1 MIEIGYRRS
10 RSGREIEFQQVKWR
24 KISKEEEETNAED
37 YIQKKKQIQNTL
49 KTPEKKIQPAIFVES
64 RSPTPDSKIP
74 VDFNKNYF
82 SSTQQNQYPQIHKEH
97 AKAPMMQRS
106 KWNARSVQRSETPKS
121 QKMNPAVMN
130 KQQILNGIEGKIK
143 RLTPSKSFNMSVNK
157 GERPNTFQNNSIN
170 YNSTNALKMP
180 QFSTGGINQN
190 IINTQPSPKA
200 FHDAYGNF
208 PPRQRAPVSP
218 YRKADRTASKSPQ
231 RSPKLVSENVYPLKS
246 HQQSMIFDK
255 ENSAHDA
262 NIKIMRKPT
271 LQNHFTLKDKER
283 NGIKHHEPSFVEDS
297 NIFTRERRP
306 ETSMNTRV
314 TKQGILITR
323 NPNTNTNTA
332 NVSVNHFDKSPE
344 IYDDYKGGA
353 IIPINN
359 LNDDSQDFVDFDELN
374 TPNIQKHFSLNHK
387 NPSGHKQHQQ
397 QHHRAPELRG
407 QRSQYINYKDSKD
420 PAFYK
425 NSRHGGS
432 YHYTF
437 KGRDSSKKGG
447 IESGYNNEWIN
458 EEPEGITIYSQNDGY
473 HHEY

>member
-1 MIEIGYRRS
+1 MLEIGYRRTA
-10 RSGREIEFQQVKWR
+10 SGREVEYQQVKWR
-24 KISKEEEETNAED
+24 KISKEEEHKNIHEFN
-37 YIQKKKQIQNTL
+37 QKKKLIQNTL

-64 RSPTPDSKIP
+64 RSPTPDNKVP

-82 SSTQQNQYPQIHKEH
+82 SSAQQQQGQHILQERP
-97 AKAPMMQRS
+97 PMLQKN
-106 KWNARSVQRSETPKS
+106 KWNTRSVQRHETPNKKPLS
-121 QKMNPAVMN
+121 NIVMN

-143 RLTPSKSFNMSVNK
+143 RLTPSKSFNMSVTK
-157 GERPNTFQNNSIN
+157 GERGNTFQNTSAN
-170 YNSTNALKMP
+170 YNSTNALNMP
-180 QFSTGGINQN
+180 QFSKGSINQN
-190 IINTQPSPKA
+190 LIHTQASPKP

-208 PPRQRAPVSP
+208 PPRNRAPVSP

-231 RSPKLVSENVYPLKS
+231 RSPKLVSENIYPLKS
-246 HQQSMIFDK
+246 HQQSMIFEK
-255 ENSAHDA
+255 ENVSHDA
-262 NIKIMRKPT
+262 NIKIIKKPT

-306 ETSMNTRV
+306 ENVNTRV
-314 TKQGILITR
+314 TKQGVLITR
-323 NPNTNTNTA
+323 NANTSVNTA

-344 IYDDYKGGA
+344 IYEDYKGGA

-359 LNDDSQDFVDFDELN
+359 LHDDSEDFVDFDELN
-374 TPNIQKHFSLNHK
+374 TPNIQKHFSLNQQQ
-387 NPSGHKQHQQ
+387 NPPKQHQ
-397 QHHRAPELRG
+397 RAPELRG
-407 QRSQYINYKDSKD
+407 QRSQYINYGESRD

-425 NSRHGGS
+425 NSKHGGS

-473 HHEY
+473 NHGY